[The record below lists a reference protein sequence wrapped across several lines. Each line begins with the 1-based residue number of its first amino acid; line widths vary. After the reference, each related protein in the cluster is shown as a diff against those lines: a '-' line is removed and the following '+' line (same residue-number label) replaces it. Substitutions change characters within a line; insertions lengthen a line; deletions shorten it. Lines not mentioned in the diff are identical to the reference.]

1 MECHGRCICSSILRR
16 MKHNDK
22 YDLIIINDRVYYTIR
37 CKDYVHWL
45 WSVSCDS
52 QFTHCDSNIYC
63 TATEIHITVKPR
75 RVYKVLGSAIE
86 GKTTNDT
93 RQ

>member
-37 CKDYVHWL
+37 CKDYVH
-45 WSVSCDS
+45 
-52 QFTHCDSNIYC
+52 
-63 TATEIHITVKPR
+63 
-75 RVYKVLGSAIE
+75 
-86 GKTTNDT
+86 
-93 RQ
+93 